1 MIEGIDLAALYE
13 NEVIYWISSER
24 PLEQLDQSP
33 VLPNDEV
40 VEVGVPSINTP
51 WLVIGAI
58 SEAEKSRLQLIFSAP
73 PLTLPVSDWS
83 ILEADQVQVSLEEF
97 VSKTAPTRYIF
108 LGEQS
113 LVGLQANQV
122 LTFGDKRVYYFPRLI
137 STLTDEE
144 KALKLAFWNALK
156 SLV

>member
-40 VEVGVPSINTP
+40 VEVGVPAINTP

-113 LVGLQANQV
+113 LAGLQANQV
-122 LTFGDKRVYYFPRLI
+122 VTFGDKHVYYFPRLI

>member
-1 MIEGIDLAALYE
+1 MTEGIDLAALYE
-13 NEVIYWISSER
+13 NEVIYWITSER

-33 VLPNDEV
+33 VLPTEAV
-40 VEVGVPSINTP
+40 VEVGVPAIDTP

-58 SEAEKSRLQLIFSAP
+58 NEAEKSRLQLIFAAP

-97 VSKTAPTRYIF
+97 VSKSKPSRFIF

-113 LVGLQANQV
+113 IAGLQANQV
-122 LTFGDKRVYYFPRLI
+122 VSFGDKRVYYFPRLI
-137 STLTDEE
+137 STLTDAE
-144 KALKLAFWNALK
+144 KALKLEFWNALK
-156 SLV
+156 GLV

>member
-1 MIEGIDLAALYE
+1 MTEGIDLAALYD

-33 VLPNDEV
+33 VLPNEEV
-40 VEVGVPSINTP
+40 VEVGVPAINTP

-97 VSKTAPTRYIF
+97 VSKTAPTRYVF

-113 LVGLQANQV
+113 LAGLQANQV